1 MAQAN
6 HYPGL
11 TLAEVA
17 LPEAMSK
24 LYVQVLAVLLGT
36 AALTLSAKI
45 QIPFYPVPMTF
56 QSMVAVLIGAWFG
69 ARLGGITLLAY
80 LAEGAIGLPVFAGTP
95 EKGIGLAYMAGPTG
109 GYLMGFLV
117 AAVAVGWLAR
127 RGWDRS
133 ILTMA
138 AAMLVGNVII
148 YGLGL
153 AWLGSVVGW
162 DKPVLQFGFWPFV
175 LGDLFE
181 LILAAL
187 IAPQLWRLVASR
199 GSGA

>member
-6 HYPGL
+6 QYPGL

-24 LYVQVLAVLLGT
+24 LYVQLLAVLIGT
-36 AALTLSAKI
+36 AVLTLSAKT

-56 QSMVAVLIGAWFG
+56 QSMVAVLIGVWFG
-69 ARLGGITLLAY
+69 PRLGGITLLAY
-80 LAEGAIGLPVFAGTP
+80 LAEGAMGLPVFAGTP

-109 GYLMGFLV
+109 GYLVGFLA
-117 AAVAVGWLAR
+117 AAVTVGWLAR
-127 RGWDRS
+127 RGWDRNVV
-133 ILTMA
+133 TMA

-153 AWLGSVVGW
+153 AWLGSVLGW
-162 DKPVLQFGFWPFV
+162 DKPVLQFGFYPFV

-187 IAPQLWRLVASR
+187 IAPQLWRFVAPR
-199 GSGA
+199 GGSG